1 MLNEKKFRF
10 WCQTVLPLVY
20 DDSLSYYEL
29 LNKVVNYLN
38 NTIQD
43 VQDISDDYQEFE
55 ESVNTQLATLT
66 QDMTT
71 LANTVGQFDDRIT
84 LNTNEIHILDNEME
98 DTLQYE
104 GVVTTFPNPTK
115 YGFYKVPEGHDASF
129 PEDHVAGSL
138 IIISDSQGE
147 TFTATYL
154 TNTGRVYNKMKNALG
169 WSEWASEDVA
179 NQERIAQSNQNIEV
193 LQAED
198 LKTLKYRGFTI
209 QAENLAEIESGANP
223 QYYYSGYYTP
233 QAGQG
238 DMPTG
243 ETITVQNMYRYLI
256 CVVNNFTRDPSE
268 ILDKSERTWI
278 LYGPNAKLWWAHGN
292 RPRSNTWSVF
302 DPSAIDVSNLEQMVQ
317 TLSAQYE
324 AVDDRMDDI
333 EGAVT
338 TNTSNISSLNTRVNN
353 NSNDITSLNTRVNT
367 NASDISALR
376 TRVGAAESD
385 ITTLA
390 GESIKWGEDLSA
402 ATPATILNKMLEN
415 AIYYVQ
421 KNSVF
426 PGVGW
431 TNGML
436 ICRRGNQN
444 NVPTICTLVTDK
456 GGIFTRKLT
465 NSGWGSWTRTTDIYN
480 YDLSGDTYFHGVK
493 IGGTGIAFYIPVSF
507 SLSGYG
513 QNLSEVTIQ
522 TINTNGIYKADGTTV
537 LANVD
542 LNDGTNYT
550 TSLRK
555 INDGLIRVLVSE
567 SSASGPLHA
576 LPLHTTV
583 SISFQ
588 ASTAEHTLKLS
599 FE

>member
-55 ESVNTQLATLT
+55 ESVNTQLSTLT

-115 YGFYKVPEGHDASF
+115 YGFYKIPEGHDASF

-138 IIISDSQGE
+138 IMISDSQGE

-154 TNTGRVYNKMKNALG
+154 TNTGRVYTKMKNALG

-179 NQERIAQSNQNIEV
+179 NQERIAQSNQNIEE

-268 ILDKSERTWI
+268 IMDKSERTWI

-317 TLSAQYE
+317 ALSAQYE

-338 TNTSNISSLNTRVNN
+338 TNTRNISSLNTRVNTN
-353 NSNDITSLNTRVNT
+353 TGDIQSLSATSAIHTSDIANLKTRT
-367 NASDISALR
+367 NANEANITAQETEIQSLTSGVRDINTGIFYETGDVYWETNYAVFMGMAVSAQ
-376 TRVGAAESD
+376 E
-385 ITTLA
+385 
-390 GESIKWGEDLSA
+390 
-402 ATPATILNKMLEN
+402 
-415 AIYYVQ
+415 
-421 KNSVF
+421 
-426 PGVGW
+426 
-431 TNGML
+431 ML
-436 ICRRGNQN
+436 IM
-444 NVPTICTLVTDK
+444 VPLQKSLRYITNITITEAK
-456 GGIFTRKLT
+456 GRIA
-465 NSGWGSWTRTTDIYN
+465 NPASGFVDGASAYN
-480 YDLSGDTYFHGVK
+480 YDWASSPYTTTIRKVNDFLVCLRITKSSDMSHLTSGAVVGMMTNSLRL
-493 IGGTGIAFYIPVSF
+493 SF
-507 SLSGYG
+507 S
-513 QNLSEVTIQ
+513 
-522 TINTNGIYKADGTTV
+522 
-537 LANVD
+537 
-542 LNDGTNYT
+542 
-550 TSLRK
+550 
-555 INDGLIRVLVSE
+555 
-567 SSASGPLHA
+567 
-576 LPLHTTV
+576 
-583 SISFQ
+583 
-588 ASTAEHTLKLS
+588 
-599 FE
+599 

>member
-1 MLNEKKFRF
+1 MINEKKLRF

-43 VQDISDDYQEFE
+43 VKDVSDDYQEFAE
-55 ESVNTQLATLT
+55 AVNTQMATLT

-104 GVVTTFPNPTK
+104 GVVTTFPNPAK
-115 YGFYKVPEGHDASF
+115 YGFYKIPEGHDATF

-154 TNTGRVYNKMKNALG
+154 TNTGRVYTKMKNALG
-169 WSEWASEDVA
+169 WSEWTSEDVA
-179 NQERIAQSNQNIEV
+179 NQERIAQANQNIEG

-209 QAENLAEIESGANP
+209 QVENLAEIESGANP

-317 TLSAQYE
+317 ALSAQYE
-324 AVDDRMDDI
+324 AVDDQMDNI

-338 TNTSNISSLNTRVNN
+338 TNTNNISRLTGEVSTNTQDIASLDNRVTINTG
-353 NSNDITSLNTRVNT
+353 
-367 NASDISALR
+367 DISILR
-376 TRVGAAESD
+376 TRITQNTTRIADVESD
-385 ITTLA
+385 VSNLESVIESNEYYQVGETIGHFYGWFTGCPETTSRITFTIPILKKA
-390 GESIKWGEDLSA
+390 LPTNAVKF
-402 ATPATILNKMLEN
+402 TPTACKLGIIDQNGH
-415 AIYYVQ
+415 ID
-421 KNSVF
+421 F
-426 PGVGW
+426 P
-431 TNGML
+431 
-436 ICRRGNQN
+436 
-444 NVPTICTLVTDK
+444 
-456 GGIFTRKLT
+456 
-465 NSGWGSWTRTTDIYN
+465 N
-480 YDLSGDTYFHGVK
+480 YTHDF
-493 IGGTGIAFYIPVSF
+493 
-507 SLSGYG
+507 
-513 QNLSEVTIQ
+513 
-522 TINTNGIYKADGTTV
+522 
-537 LANVD
+537 
-542 LNDGTNYT
+542 LNDAGYN
-550 TSLRK
+550 
-555 INDGLIRVLVSE
+555 IRVLAEGNGNLLYVQVTKVNGNFVNYGTSQAIKPVAPVVVWTE
-567 SSASGPLHA
+567 D
-576 LPLHTTV
+576 
-583 SISFQ
+583 FQ
-588 ASTAEHTLKLS
+588 VRCDNP
-599 FE
+599 

>member
-43 VQDISDDYQEFE
+43 VQDVSDDYQEFAE
-55 ESVNTQLATLT
+55 AVNTQMATLT

-98 DTLQYE
+98 DALQYE

-169 WSEWASEDVA
+169 WSEWTSENVA
-179 NQERIAQSNQNIEV
+179 NQERIAQANQNIEE

-209 QAENLAEIESGANP
+209 QAENLAEIESETNP

-268 ILDKSERTWI
+268 IVDKSERTWI

-317 TLSAQYE
+317 ALSAQYE
-324 AVDDRMDDI
+324 AVDDRMDNI

-338 TNTSNISSLNTRVNN
+338 TNTSNISSLNTRVNTN
-353 NSNDITSLNTRVNT
+353 ANDITSLNTRVNT
-367 NASDISALR
+367 NTTDISALR
-376 TRVGAAESD
+376 TRVGTTGSD
-385 ITTLA
+385 LRTLA
-390 GESIKWGEDLSA
+390 GEAVKWGEHITNGAISSLG
-402 ATPATILNKMLEN
+402 PKMLQN
-415 AIYYVQ
+415 AVYYVTRDS
-421 KNSVF
+421 NF
-426 PGVGW
+426 PGTDW

-436 ICRRGNQN
+436 ICRKGSASPA
-444 NVPTICTLVTDK
+444 VPTIATLITEFGDVYNIKYTS
-456 GGIFTRKLT
+456 
-465 NSGWGSWTRTTDIYN
+465 NGWGNWYSSRYYHAGDKYSGFSGINWVTGSFTT
-480 YDLSGDTYFHGVK
+480 
-493 IGGTGIAFYIPVSF
+493 A
-507 SLSGYG
+507 
-513 QNLSEVTIQ
+513 
-522 TINTNGIYKADGTTV
+522 
-537 LANVD
+537 
-542 LNDGTNYT
+542 
-550 TSLRK
+550 TSLRVPFTLPK
-555 INDGLIRVLVSE
+555 EILPTNSLRVNKLVGSVYKYDGSALLSE
-567 SSASGPLHA
+567 TNFIASPSYY
-576 LPLHTTV
+576 TV
-583 SISFQ
+583 SAFKRTPNSGYIEIVK
-588 ASTAEHTLKLS
+588 STNWGAGVSGTIGSIAIDEAN
-599 FE
+599 FELEIV